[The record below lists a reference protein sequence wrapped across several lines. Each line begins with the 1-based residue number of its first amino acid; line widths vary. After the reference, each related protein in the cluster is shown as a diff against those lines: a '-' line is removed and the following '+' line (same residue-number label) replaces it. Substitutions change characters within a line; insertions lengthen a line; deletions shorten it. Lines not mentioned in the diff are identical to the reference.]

1 MSIEL
6 GDIVKE
12 RVKELCYQKGWTKEM
27 LAEKS
32 GVSVDTIKNIWNGKT
47 PDPRSSTMVAL
58 SEAFGTTVNCLVGR
72 CTHTP
77 KERAILNHYRSCG
90 RHGQDIIE
98 AVAKFEAVSAKASRE
113 AVGRHTIP
121 CIIPK
126 CDVTQGIFYETNG
139 GENILT
145 SVDEASIALKITTND
160 FTPIFLEDDILLFE
174 NRFPKPGEYGGFYTG
189 GRLFLRQYIKED
201 KLHILKCLHNKGA
214 DMIYKHLDCIEYM
227 GTIID
232 VVRD

>member
-6 GDIVKE
+6 EDIVGK
-12 RVKELCYQKGWTKEM
+12 RVKELAYQRGWNKEI

-32 GVSVDTIKNIWNGKT
+32 GLSVDTIKNIWNGKT

-77 KERAILNHYRSCG
+77 KERAILNHFRACG

-98 AVAKFEAVSAKASRE
+98 SVAKFEAISAKASRE
-113 AVGRHTIP
+113 ATGRHPVP
-121 CIIPK
+121 CIVPHG
-126 CDVTQGIFYETNG
+126 DVTQGIIYETNG
-139 GENILT
+139 GESIFT

-174 NRFPKPGEYGGFYTG
+174 NRFPKHGEYGGFYIG
-189 GRLFLRQYIKED
+189 GRLFLRQYLKED
-201 KLHILKCLHNKGA
+201 KQHILKCLHNKGA
-214 DMIYKHLDCIEYM
+214 DMIYKRLDCIEYM
-227 GTIID
+227 GTIVD